1 VSFAIF
7 ASEVCPGENSIAFQD
22 IKFSLLLYTVGVMTT
37 RTWFSLMRPG
47 DAWPTT
53 GTRKGRYSVA
63 CRLPAIHRE
72 NNDFQFNCGL
82 MRRMIRAAELFV
94 GLRYL
99 RARRQTRFVS
109 FITFISLAGI
119 ALGVAALIVILSV
132 MNGFEGEL
140 RERLLSMTAH
150 GHVSGQSGQ
159 IEDWQEVRQ
168 QVGDVPGVI
177 AMAPLIEMEGMIRTG
192 RSLNGV
198 LIHGVHPDAEA
209 QVSGRTINFVEG
221 SLDVLETVDKGII
234 LGRFL
239 AIELGVRIG
248 DGVVLLIPRPAANGS
263 LEPVLERFTVRGVFE
278 AGVQDHDSSLALV
291 HIDDAAHLLSIGD
304 NVNALRF
311 LGDDVMNAP
320 AISAELVGR
329 LGSEYVASD
338 WTIENESYFR
348 AIRLEKMMM
357 SLLLSLIIGVAAFNI
372 VASLVMVVT
381 DKTTD
386 IAILRTLGM
395 GPGDVVGVFFIQ
407 GAVIGWLGVFLGVL
421 SGALLAINVPTVVP
435 FLESLFGFQIM
446 PGDVYYV
453 TAIPSVLETQDVV
466 VIGVGAFVLT
476 SLATLY
482 PARRAALVNP
492 AVALRYE

>member
-1 VSFAIF
+1 M
-7 ASEVCPGENSIAFQD
+7 
-22 IKFSLLLYTVGVMTT
+22 IKT
-37 RTWFSLMRPG
+37 
-47 DAWPTT
+47 
-53 GTRKGRYSVA
+53 
-63 CRLPAIHRE
+63 
-72 NNDFQFNCGL
+72 
-82 MRRMIRAAELFV
+82 AELFV

-150 GHVSGQSGQ
+150 GYVTG
-159 IEDWQEVRQ
+159 EDGTIAGWPDIRRR
-168 QVGDVPGVI
+168 VGEDPGVI
-177 AMAPLIEMEGMIRTG
+177 AAAPLVEMEGMIRTG

-198 LIHGVHPDAEA
+198 LVHGVLPEAENA
-209 QVSGRTINFVEG
+209 VSGRMINFVEG
-221 SLDVLETVDKGII
+221 SLERLVADGRGIV

-239 AIELGVRIG
+239 ALELGVRIG
-248 DGVVLLIPRPAANGS
+248 DGVVLLIPRPDGSGS
-263 LEPVLERFTVRGVFE
+263 LEPVLGRFIVRGVFE
-278 AGVQDHDSSLALV
+278 AGVQDYDASLAIV
-291 HIDDAAHLLSIGD
+291 HLRDAADLLSIGD
-304 NVNALRF
+304 RVTAVRF
-311 LGDDVMNAP
+311 LADDVMSAP
-320 AISAELVGR
+320 EVSAR
-329 LGSEYVASD
+329 LAGEFGAAYRSSD
-338 WTIENESYFR
+338 WTVENASYFR

-395 GPGDVVGVFFIQ
+395 SPGDVVKVFFIQ
-407 GAVIGWLGVFLGVL
+407 GAVIGWFGVL
-421 SGALLAINVPTVVP
+421 VGVAAGVLLAINVPVVVP
-435 FLESLFGFQIM
+435 VLERMFGFQIM

-453 TAIPSVLETQDVV
+453 TAIPSMLEINDVAIIAV
-466 VIGVGAFVLT
+466 AAFVLT

-482 PARRAALVNP
+482 PARRAAHVNP
-492 AVALRYE
+492 AIALRYE

>member
-1 VSFAIF
+1 
-7 ASEVCPGENSIAFQD
+7 
-22 IKFSLLLYTVGVMTT
+22 M
-37 RTWFSLMRPG
+37 
-47 DAWPTT
+47 
-53 GTRKGRYSVA
+53 
-63 CRLPAIHRE
+63 
-72 NNDFQFNCGL
+72 
-82 MRRMIRAAELFV
+82 

-140 RERLLSMTAH
+140 RQRLLSMTAH
-150 GHVSGQSGQ
+150 GYVSGEAGLLDDW
-159 IEDWQEVRQ
+159 EDTRGIVRE
-168 QVGDVPGVI
+168 VPGVI
-177 AMAPLIEMEGMIRTG
+177 AAAPLIEMEGMIRTG

-198 LIHGVHPDAEA
+198 LVHGVHPQSE
-209 QVSGRTINFVEG
+209 QSVSGRTINFVEG
-221 SLDVLETVDKGII
+221 SLAVLESADNGII
-234 LGRFL
+234 LGRYL

-248 DGVVLLIPRPAANGS
+248 DGVVLLIPRPAGDGT
-263 LEPVLERFTVRGVFE
+263 LESVLERFTVQGVFE
-278 AGVQDHDSSLALV
+278 AGVQDHDSSLALI
-291 HIDDAAHLLSIGD
+291 HIDDAARLLSLGRQ
-304 NVNALRF
+304 VNALRF
-311 LGDDVMNAP
+311 LSDDVMSAP
-320 AISAELVGR
+320 GISAELGQR
-329 LGSEYVASD
+329 LGPGFTTSD

-395 GPGDVVGVFFIQ
+395 GPGGVVRVFFIQ
-407 GAVIGWLGVFLGVL
+407 GAVIGWFGVFLGVL
-421 SGALLAINVPTVVP
+421 GGVLLAINVPTVVP
-435 FLESLFGFQIM
+435 FLESLLGFQIM

-453 TAIPSVLETQDVV
+453 TAIPSILEMQDVV
-466 VIGVGAFVLT
+466 VIGMGAFVLT

-482 PARRAALVNP
+482 PARRAALVRP